1 MRRIISRLKKNTGET
16 IAEALVAVLIMELV
30 FVFLANAVV
39 TSAGINAKA
48 RNTDVSFEVNGSSV
62 AGSYSAVIK
71 HNETQVNSTA
81 VNLYYTGNDADS
93 GYYYYEVQ

>member
-1 MRRIISRLKKNTGET
+1 MKKMINRLKKNKGET

-48 RNTDVSFEVNGSSV
+48 RNTDVSFEVGTPV
-62 AGSYSAVIK
+62 PGSYSAVI
-71 HNETQVNSTA
+71 TQNGSPLPGTSVA
-81 VNLYYTGNDADS
+81 VDLYKTDS
-93 GYYYYEVQ
+93 DYYYYEVK